1 MSQSFP
7 WFVKRFSKYF
17 SFLSSHWGL
26 VYAKRPT
33 FPGLRHLFAISDV
46 RNVAH
51 VSDDERAEQ
60 ELSIIEG
67 VGGEE
72 MRGVL

>member
-1 MSQSFP
+1 MNQRERVIFTRLIQTDENQRTPCS
-7 WFVKRFSKYF
+7 
-17 SFLSSHWGL
+17 
-26 VYAKRPT
+26 
-33 FPGLRHLFAISDV
+33 GLRHLFAISDV

-60 ELSIIEG
+60 ELAIIEA

-72 MRGVL
+72 IRGVL